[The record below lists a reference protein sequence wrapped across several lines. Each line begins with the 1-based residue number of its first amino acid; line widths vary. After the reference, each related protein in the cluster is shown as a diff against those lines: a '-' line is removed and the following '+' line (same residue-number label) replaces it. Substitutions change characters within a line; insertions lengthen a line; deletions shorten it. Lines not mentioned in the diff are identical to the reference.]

1 MTGWIRRDVC
11 RDARRPVL
19 RRVWVLAGRGGTR
32 DADHGIITGSSRAF
46 GRQTCSM
53 HACMH
58 SWIHTY
64 AYMQVLGMEFSKAYD
79 DWKERKKLEQQTEKL
94 LKKRNLLMKGLEAQ
108 RSGLGEAASRAG
120 HQDAK
125 GEQVTGLSVDAEGLS
140 AVDFTEDE
148 LSKGEKKRMI
158 VDMQLAMNASE
169 AGMSEDR
176 IQQCIGPEA
185 RMQVRR
191 CVKDCALKSTHHS
204 TLLSNP

>member
-1 MTGWIRRDVC
+1 
-11 RDARRPVL
+11 
-19 RRVWVLAGRGGTR
+19 
-32 DADHGIITGSSRAF
+32 
-46 GRQTCSM
+46 
-53 HACMH
+53 MH

-108 RSGLGEAASRAG
+108 RSGLGEAASSAG

-125 GEQVTGLSVDAEGLS
+125 GEQVAGLSVDAEGLS

-191 CVKDCALKSTHHS
+191 CVKDCAFK
-204 TLLSNP
+204 

>member
-1 MTGWIRRDVC
+1 MTGWIWRDVC

-32 DADHGIITGSSRAF
+32 DADHGIIARVSTRLWLAGMPR
-46 GRQTCSM
+46 
-53 HACMH
+53 ACMH
-58 SWIHTY
+58 DWIHTY

-94 LKKRNLLMKGLEAQ
+94 LKRRNLLMKGLEAQ
-108 RSGLGEAASRAG
+108 RSGLGEVASRAG

-125 GEQVTGLSVDAEGLS
+125 GEEVAGLSVDAEGLS

-185 RMQVRR
+185 RMQVSR
-191 CVKDCALKSTHHS
+191 CV
-204 TLLSNP
+204 